1 MNLPNRL
8 TLLRIILVPFFVAS
22 FYIPWKYQYILSA
35 LLFIAAAV
43 TDLLDGKIARKRGI
57 VTTFGKFM
65 DPIADKILVLAAM
78 VMLNTAGT
86 LSPIVTI
93 IVTARE
99 FLVSGVRLLMAE
111 KGTVI
116 AASWWGKAKT
126 MTQSI
131 GLSLLLLNNPIFG
144 LWNIPVDQIVIWAST
159 VLAVISGY
167 DYVKGAWKYIFQ
179 SK

>member
-1 MNLPNRL
+1 MNLPNKL

-22 FYIPWKYQYILSA
+22 FYVPWKYQYILSA
-35 LLFIAAAV
+35 ILFIVAAV
-43 TDLLDGKIARKRGI
+43 TDLLDGKIARKQGI

-78 VMLNTAGT
+78 VMLNAAGT
-86 LSPIVTI
+86 LSPIITI

-126 MTQSI
+126 MTQGI
-131 GLSLLLLNNPIFG
+131 GLALLLLKNPIFCI
-144 LWNIPVDQIVIWAST
+144 WNIPMDQIVIWIST

-167 DYVKGAWKYIFQ
+167 DYVKGAWKHIFQ